1 MSAPLRAGRREL
13 ARNDGDTALLIRDL
27 IQDLK
32 RQLARLQREGAAAA
46 DIKVCEE
53 VIEWVTVAVAGN
65 ERRRATL
72 H

>member
-1 MSAPLRAGRREL
+1 M
-13 ARNDGDTALLIRDL
+13 NDGDTALLIREL
-27 IQDLK
+27 IQELE

>member
-13 ARNDGDTALLIRDL
+13 AMNDGDTALLIREL
-27 IQDLK
+27 IQELE